1 MNANLRRRLLCVP
14 HAWLVFGVIAVST
27 LMSIGITLVTTI
39 WAQYSR
45 VDALVALAIATTVPI
60 CVAWPV
66 SHLLI
71 KMMRELDAARAEAVR
86 LANTDPLTGVLNRR
100 RFIELAEGALQRS
113 QHADA
118 PSSLLLLDVDDFKQ
132 VNDHGGHD
140 AGDVVLQSVAR
151 SVMEALRPNDILAR
165 WGGEEFVALLSDTA
179 QGEAV
184 RVAFRLRDAVQVAR
198 LPRPG
203 PGAATPV
210 TVSIGVA
217 CSENSA
223 RSLDELVSL
232 ADLAM
237 YAAKRQGKNTVVD
250 NIETQAPTVA

>member
-1 MNANLRRRLLCVP
+1 MNANLRRRLLALP
-14 HAWLVFGVIAVST
+14 HPWLVGGVVGVST
-27 LMSIGITLVTTI
+27 LMSIAITLVTTI
-39 WAQYSR
+39 WAQYSQ
-45 VDALVALAIATTVPI
+45 VDAMVALGIATTVPI
-60 CVAWPV
+60 CVATPV
-66 SHLLI
+66 SHLLF
-71 KMMRELDAARAEAVR
+71 KMMRELDAARADAVR

-100 RFIELAEGALQRS
+100 RFIELAEGALRRA
-113 QHADA
+113 QHVDA

-132 VNDHGGHD
+132 VNDRGGHD

-151 SVMEALRPNDILAR
+151 SVTDALRPTDILAR
-165 WGGEEFVALLSDTA
+165 WGGEEFVALLSGTA

-203 PGAATPV
+203 SGADAQV

-217 CSENSA
+217 CSDNSA

-237 YAAKRQGKNTVVD
+237 YAAKRRGKNTVVD
-250 NIETQAPTVA
+250 EIDALDVAGA

>member
-1 MNANLRRRLLCVP
+1 MNANLRRRLLSIP
-14 HAWLVFGVIAVST
+14 HAWLVAGVVTIST
-27 LMSIGITLVTTI
+27 VMSLGITLVATA
-39 WAQYSR
+39 WAHYSR
-45 VDALVALAIATTVPI
+45 VDLLVALAIATTVPI
-60 CVAWPV
+60 CVALPV

-71 KMMRELDAARAEAVR
+71 KMMRELEEARAEAVR
-86 LANTDPLTGVLNRR
+86 LANTDSLTGVLNRR
-100 RFIELAEGALQRS
+100 RFIELAEGALRRAK
-113 QHADA
+113 HADA

-132 VNDHGGHD
+132 VNDRGGHD
-140 AGDVVLQSVAR
+140 AGDMVLQSVAR
-151 SVMEALRPNDILAR
+151 SVTDALRPNDILAR
-165 WGGEEFVALLSDTA
+165 WGGEEFVALLSETS

-203 PGAATPV
+203 IGHENPV

-217 CSENSA
+217 CSDNSA

-250 NIETQAPTVA
+250 KIDTLDPADA